1 MARSCSSHCSASSP
15 TWALEHALSNSRPP
29 EGSAQ
34 VDGNVAKIDLAARGV
49 DGALVHFNAPSWA
62 VRAVMSSSLPPR
74 LSEEGST
81 SASLTVP
88 PTHCSGKSGMMPVG
102 DPPAAGRL
110 RSTGITPPH
119 TPLAH
124 PPPSRLRP
132 TSRVAGYRAYLAPV
146 ISHRGEEGFSSCSA
160 CPFHRAA
167 AITPP
172 KWVSRLN
179 QLSAA
184 HAAFAPGLRARP
196 SEYIV
201 EATCAFTR
209 VTAR

>member
-1 MARSCSSHCSASSP
+1 MISHRGEEGFSSCSACP
-15 TWALEHALSNSRPP
+15 CR
-29 EGSAQ
+29 
-34 VDGNVAKIDLAARGV
+34 ARVGV
-49 DGALVHFNAPSWA
+49 SI
-62 VRAVMSSSLPPR
+62 
-74 LSEEGST
+74 
-81 SASLTVP
+81 
-88 PTHCSGKSGMMPVG
+88 
-102 DPPAAGRL
+102 PATCGR
-110 RSTGITPPH
+110 RGITPAFGYGPPH
-119 TPLAH
+119 PGAGGTSTLLTSALPGAHYSPIRHPLAFG
-124 PPPSRLRP
+124 PLPG
-132 TSRVAGYRAYLAPV
+132 VAGYRAYLAPV

-160 CPFHRAA
+160 CPCHRAA

-172 KWVSRLN
+172 KWVSRVN